1 MIEIIHRRKE
11 DGGMMMKARNGLSL
25 FCLAIFSLFTVSSP
39 VWADDWILFGQTASG
54 DIYYDKS
61 SIQEEGNIVRVWT
74 KEIYNQDG
82 KINTYEILKSLGHAI
97 ATPDLLSH
105 QLILR
110 EYDCANEKMQ
120 STSLNVYTVEGT
132 SVFSQRKSFN
142 EWNDIPNSTLESLE
156 KLVCSR
162 IR

>member
-1 MIEIIHRRKE
+1 
-11 DGGMMMKARNGLSL
+11 MMKARNVLSL
-25 FCLAIFSLFTVSSP
+25 FYLAILSLFAVSSP

-61 SIQEEGNIVRVWT
+61 SIQREGSIVRVWT

-82 KINTYEILKSLGHAI
+82 RINTYEILKSLGHAI

-110 EYDCANEKMQ
+110 EYDCANGKMQ
-120 STSLNVYTVEGT
+120 STSLTVYTVEGT
-132 SVFSQRKSFN
+132 TVFSQRKSYT
-142 EWNDIPNSTLESLE
+142 EWNDIPNSTLESLK
-156 KLVCSR
+156 KLACSSTR
-162 IR
+162 